1 MSQVIITKISNSIA
15 KELENLSDE
24 TKRTKAFHVSKAIEI
39 YVQNY
44 SDFNIALDRFNNPN
58 DKVISSKQM
67 NELLDL

>member
-1 MSQVIITKISNSIA
+1 MNQIITTKISNSIA

-24 TKRTKAFHVSKAIEI
+24 TMQTKAFHVSKAIEI

-44 SDFNIALDRFNNPN
+44 SDFNIAFDRFKNPN
-58 DKVISSKQM
+58 DKVISSEQM